1 MTYEG
6 SLWKDE
12 TSEPAF
18 DPSSSTGD
26 QVLPPLVQLSQGRHK
41 YVVIRA
47 TSNPVDSVDE
57 KVEDLW
63 FVRSA
68 SPEEWTENT
77 TPT

>member
-1 MTYEG
+1 MTYDG
-6 SLWKDE
+6 SVWKDE
-12 TSEPAF
+12 TREPTY

-26 QVLPPLVQLSQGRHK
+26 HLPPLVQLSPGRNK

-47 TSNPVDSVDE
+47 TSDPVDSVDE

-68 SPEEWTENT
+68 SPEECQS
-77 TPT
+77 